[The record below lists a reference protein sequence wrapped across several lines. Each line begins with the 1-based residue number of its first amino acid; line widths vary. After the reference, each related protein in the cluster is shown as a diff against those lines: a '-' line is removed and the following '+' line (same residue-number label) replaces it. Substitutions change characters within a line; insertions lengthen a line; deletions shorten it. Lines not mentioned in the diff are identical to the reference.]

1 MRISCFL
8 LCFLLSV
15 TAIAQQKQVQ
25 YSMTKEQMEVERKKI
40 QEAIDETQQQLD
52 AIKND
57 KKATMSQLRAL
68 QNKLADRQ
76 RLIGVINQQMG
87 EIDNTIKSSS
97 KEVGSLKQKLEQL
110 KVRYAQSIRYSY
122 ETRSSY
128 DMLAFLFSSGSF
140 NDAMRRMKYL
150 KTFREFRKQ
159 QVEQIRITQ
168 NQLQHKIGVLNSEK
182 AQKDELLVSQVQQS
196 QTLKQETQQQNE
208 VIQELKGKESQ
219 LLKEIEVNRKKSA
232 NINRAINDII
242 QREIKKAEEEALR
255 KAELA
260 AKTKPVV
267 NPATKAATKTTEPEP
282 TAPTGNYNPRPK
294 AEAQPLLSTPDDV
307 ALSEHFE
314 NNKGKLYWPVEK
326 GYISDHFGVHPH
338 PVEHQVMV
346 NNNGIDIQTAQGATA
361 RVVFDGVVSS
371 VFALS
376 GDNQS
381 VMIKHANYYTVY
393 NNLTN
398 VQVKKDQAVT
408 AKQPLGT
415 VVNNDEGIPTIN
427 FQIWKVVG
435 KKTVNLDPESWLG
448 KAHYTN

>member
-1 MRISCFL
+1 MRIRCFV
-8 LCFLLSV
+8 LCFLLTV

-110 KVRYAQSIRYSY
+110 KVRYAQSIRYAY

-128 DMLAFLFSSGSF
+128 DMLAFLFSSSSF

-168 NQLQHKIGVLNSEK
+168 NQLQHKIGVLNAEK
-182 AQKDELLVSQVQQS
+182 AQKDELLSSQVQQS

-219 LLKEIEVNRKKSA
+219 LLKEIEANRKKSA

-242 QREIKKAEEEALR
+242 QREIKKAQEEEQR
-255 KAELA
+255 KEELA
-260 AKTKPVV
+260 AKTKP
-267 NPATKAATKTTEPEP
+267 ATVPSTKTPTKTATEPVLSNP
-282 TAPTGNYNPRPK
+282 SSSYKPRPA
-294 AEAQPLLSTPDDV
+294 AEVQPLLSTPDDI

-326 GYISDHFGVHPH
+326 GYISDHFGEHPH
-338 PVEHQVMV
+338 PVEHQVMI
-346 NNNGIDIQTAQGATA
+346 NNRGIDIQTAQGATA
-361 RVVFDGVVSS
+361 RVVFDGVVTS
-371 VFALS
+371 VFVLS

-381 VMIKHANYYTVY
+381 VMIKHANYFTVY

-398 VQVKKDQAVT
+398 VQVKKDQVVT

-415 VVNNDEGIPTIN
+415 VVNNEEGIPTIN
-427 FQIWKVVG
+427 FQIWKVLG
-435 KKTVNLDPESWLG
+435 KKTVNLDPESWIG
-448 KAHYTN
+448 KAH

>member
-1 MRISCFL
+1 
-8 LCFLLSV
+8 
-15 TAIAQQKQVQ
+15 
-25 YSMTKEQMEVERKKI
+25 
-40 QEAIDETQQQLD
+40 
-52 AIKND
+52 
-57 KKATMSQLRAL
+57 MSQLRAL

-110 KVRYAQSIRYSY
+110 KVRYAQSIRYAY

-128 DMLAFLFSSGSF
+128 DMLAFLFSSSSF

-168 NQLQHKIGVLNSEK
+168 NQLQHKIGVLNAEK
-182 AQKDELLVSQVQQS
+182 AQKDELLSSQVQQS

-219 LLKEIEVNRKKSA
+219 LLKEIEANRKKSA

-242 QREIKKAEEEALR
+242 QREIKKAQEEEQR
-255 KAELA
+255 KEELA
-260 AKTKPVV
+260 AKTKP
-267 NPATKAATKTTEPEP
+267 ATVPSTKTPTKTATEPVLSNP
-282 TAPTGNYNPRPK
+282 SSSYKPRPA
-294 AEAQPLLSTPDDV
+294 AEVQPLLSTPDDI

-326 GYISDHFGVHPH
+326 GYISDHFGEHPH
-338 PVEHQVMV
+338 PVEHQVMI
-346 NNNGIDIQTAQGATA
+346 NNRGIDIQTAQGATA
-361 RVVFDGVVSS
+361 RVVFDGVVTS
-371 VFALS
+371 VFVLS

-381 VMIKHANYYTVY
+381 VMIKHANYFTVY

-398 VQVKKDQAVT
+398 VQVKKDQVVT

-415 VVNNDEGIPTIN
+415 VVNNEEGIPTIN
-427 FQIWKVVG
+427 FQIWKVLG
-435 KKTVNLDPESWLG
+435 KKTVNLDPESWIG
-448 KAHYTN
+448 KAH